1 VQPFDVLVL
10 GGGAAGCVLAAR
22 LSENP
27 NRSVC
32 LVEAGPDYGA
42 FAGGGWPE
50 DMLTTRT
57 LPSSHDWEAAADER
71 GTSRARVIGG
81 CSAHNACLVIAGTP
95 GDYDEWGEGWAY
107 SEVERYLERAQR
119 GLRTQPAV
127 SGAAPPWHAAVIE
140 AASALG
146 VRAGPYRANAI
157 DGVRWNAAFAY
168 LDEARPRPNL
178 SIRAEALV
186 DRLALDGDRAAGAV
200 LACGEELR
208 ADIVVL
214 TCGTYGTPTVLLRSG
229 IGPGLE
235 HDLPVGENLADHVGV
250 GVTWEPAVDVT
261 PPDGQESYAL
271 VEPPDLHLVPWT
283 YVRDGTYIP
292 AVTAFLMKPRSTGR
306 LTLQAPDP
314 AVPPRIEHRHLSDER
329 DVAPLVAAVELTRQL
344 GATPPV
350 SGLVGAEREPGGV
363 DLEQHVR
370 ANARGYYHPVGTCA
384 IGAVVDER
392 LRVHG
397 LENVYVA
404 DASVMPTIPRANT
417 QLTTVAIAE
426 RASEWV

>member
-1 VQPFDVLVL
+1 VQRFDVVVL

-22 LSENP
+22 LSEDP
-27 NRSVC
+27 SRSVC

-42 FAGGGWPE
+42 FADGGWPE

-57 LPSSHDWEAAADER
+57 LPSSHDWETAADER
-71 GTSRARVIGG
+71 GTSRARIIGG

-95 GDYDEWGEGWAY
+95 GDYDEWGPGWTY
-107 SEVERYLERAQR
+107 GELERYLERGRR
-119 GLRTQPAV
+119 GLRTQPAI
-127 SGAAPPWHAAVIE
+127 SASAPPWHEAVIE
-140 AASALG
+140 AASALAL
-146 VRAGPYRANAI
+146 RAGPYRANAI

-168 LDEARPRPNL
+168 LDEARARPNL
-178 SIRAEALV
+178 TIRAEALV
-186 DRLALDGDRAAGAV
+186 DHLALDGDRATGAV
-200 LACGEELR
+200 LAGDEELR
-208 ADIVVL
+208 GDVVVL
-214 TCGTYGTPTVLLRSG
+214 ACGTYGTPPVLLRSG

-235 HDLPVGENLADHVGV
+235 RDLPVGENLADHVGV
-250 GVTWEPAVDVT
+250 GVSWEPAVDVT

-306 LTLQAPDP
+306 LTLQSSDP
-314 AVPPRIEHRHLSDER
+314 TVPPRIEHRHLSDER
-329 DVAPLVAAVELTRQL
+329 DVGPLVEAVHLARRL
-344 GATPPV
+344 GATAPV
-350 SGLVGAEREPGGV
+350 SELVGAEREPGDV
-363 DLEQHVR
+363 DLERHVR
-370 ANARGYYHPVGTCA
+370 ATARGYYHPVGTCA

-404 DASVMPTIPRANT
+404 DASVIPTIPRANT
-417 QLTTVAIAE
+417 HLTVVAIAE